1 MADFKNE
8 FSWSPSRDRLFER
21 CRRAYFW
28 RYYAHWNGWR
38 RDAPEEA
45 RVAYR
50 LGKQDSFPT
59 WGGTIVHDLVE
70 VAIKNL
76 RDFHQPVSLDKLK
89 ADARARLRRE
99 WVQSR
104 DGAWRRDP
112 KRNVSLWEHYY
123 GGPDDRSKERTQ
135 RVEDVVYTSLT
146 HFAEGPFPPLL
157 ARLDRSQYRSIEALD
172 SIKVDGNTVYVKPD
186 LAFENPDDGTLWLV
200 DWKTGSP
207 KEADRFQ
214 VATYALYARE
224 KWGVDP
230 AQARGVLA
238 YLYTGQQDVVD
249 VSKDAVD
256 AAEEQIRASMQ
267 TMRSRL
273 RDADDNAAHRDDFPR
288 NDDET
293 ACSWCNF
300 RQLCDGGAGVP
311 GAELAGDRG

>member
-8 FSWSPSRDRLFER
+8 FSWSPSRDRLFDR
-21 CRRAYFW
+21 CLRAYYW

-59 WGGTIVHDLVE
+59 WGGTIVHDIVE
-70 VAIKNL
+70 VAMKNQ
-76 RDFHQPVSLDKLK
+76 RDFHQAIDVKVLHSQAKK
-89 ADARARLRRE
+89 RLRE
-99 WVQSR
+99 GWVESR
-104 DGAWRRDP
+104 DGQWVRDP
-112 KRNVSLWEHYY
+112 KRKLSLWEHYY

-135 RVEDVVYTSLT
+135 KVEDIVYTSLT
-146 HFAEGPFPPLL
+146 HFAEGPFPALL
-157 ARLDRSQYRSIEALD
+157 ARLDRSQYKSIEALD
-172 SIKVDGNTVYVKPD
+172 SIQVDGNTVYVKPD

-230 AQARGVLA
+230 SQARGVLA
-238 YLYTGQQDVVD
+238 YLYPGTQDVVD
-249 VSKDAVD
+249 VSAEAVD
-256 AAEEQIRASMQ
+256 AAAEQIRASMKK
-267 TMRSRL
+267 MRAL
-273 RDADDNAAHRDDFPR
+273 LTDVEGNGADREDFPMVEDR
-288 NDDET
+288 DV
-293 ACSWCNF
+293 CSWCNF
-300 RQLCDGGAGVP
+300 KQLCFGSAGVP
-311 GAELAGDRG
+311 GAEVAGDTL